1 MDKENE
7 KSVEECGATANPED
21 TRTFLRER
29 FLRMLGSLKGL
40 EACVSMQEKTSVTCK
55 LGVADVDFQHLHVS
69 EMSTPMGV
77 LPHATLR
84 VSDIISVHVPEALAA
99 KPES

>member
-1 MDKENE
+1 MEKDNESMEENG
-7 KSVEECGATANPED
+7 SPED
-21 TRTFLRER
+21 ARTFLRER

-40 EACVSMQEKTSVTCK
+40 EARVSMQEKTNITCK
-55 LGVADVDFQHLHVS
+55 LGGADVDFQHIHVS

-84 VSDIISVHVPEALAA
+84 VSDIIAVDVPEVMAA
-99 KPES
+99 KSDS